1 MKNIT
6 FLFLILFS
14 LNLTAQN
21 NYFKNTAEVKSN
33 NIDSLINSCINEINQ
48 DSIKNTIQSLQNY
61 TTRFMLDTNRKTIA
75 LSLKE
80 KFISMGYL
88 NTVIDSFLTIT
99 NLNHLYYQ
107 IKDTTWQYN
116 IIATLEGT
124 QYPDSICIAG
134 GHYDSFSDSLLV
146 GKAPGADDDA
156 SGVSAT
162 IEIARVFK
170 KMNYQPKLTIKF
182 IAFAAEELMFFS
194 NESGASFY
202 AKKADTNNEK
212 IKFFAN
218 NDMIAYNTSLNNW
231 NANFHCFYGMDWMK
245 NFATSICQNYTIITP
260 IILNDNCGGDSY
272 RFWQQGFQ
280 ALHFEEYKF
289 NPNYHTVRDVV
300 DSLNMP
306 YCAEM
311 TKITMAMLING
322 TQLYTG
328 INENES
334 NQINV
339 KIYPNP
345 AIDRITIDY
354 AENEN
359 LNLSVYNIVGELVLQ
374 KILTNHKN
382 IIDIG
387 SLSKGIHLIKLTNK
401 QGTIQQKLIKE

>member
-1 MKNIT
+1 MKIMKNIT

-162 IEIARVFK
+162 IEIGRAHV
-170 KMNYQPKLTIKF
+170 
-182 IAFAAEELMFFS
+182 
-194 NESGASFY
+194 
-202 AKKADTNNEK
+202 
-212 IKFFAN
+212 
-218 NDMIAYNTSLNNW
+218 
-231 NANFHCFYGMDWMK
+231 
-245 NFATSICQNYTIITP
+245 
-260 IILNDNCGGDSY
+260 
-272 RFWQQGFQ
+272 
-280 ALHFEEYKF
+280 
-289 NPNYHTVRDVV
+289 
-300 DSLNMP
+300 
-306 YCAEM
+306 
-311 TKITMAMLING
+311 
-322 TQLYTG
+322 
-328 INENES
+328 
-334 NQINV
+334 
-339 KIYPNP
+339 
-345 AIDRITIDY
+345 
-354 AENEN
+354 
-359 LNLSVYNIVGELVLQ
+359 
-374 KILTNHKN
+374 
-382 IIDIG
+382 
-387 SLSKGIHLIKLTNK
+387 
-401 QGTIQQKLIKE
+401 